1 MYSKIKKAKREYQEI
16 METAQGPF
24 LTVRGTKRRGYND

>member
-1 MYSKIKKAKREYQEI
+1 MYSKIKKAKRKYQEI

-24 LTVRGTKRRGYND
+24 LTVKGTKRRGYND